1 MNGDYGLINQLLR
14 LWFHFNGPNW
24 LTDSHFV
31 IPAIAIVSIWQGLG
45 FNTVLFLA
53 GLQNIPAVYSEAARI
68 DGANRFQLF
77 WRVTLPLLSPTVF
90 MATILSVIGSF
101 QVFDLTYVLTDGGPG
116 KDSYT
121 IVYLLYKQGFQLFQF
136 GNASASAVVL
146 FIILLVLTL
155 FQYRLQNRWVH
166 YEA

>member
-1 MNGDYGLINQLLR
+1 GLINQLLR